1 MTVER
6 VEFYLE
12 ISTMVARFVTVAIAF
27 AIACGG
33 ALAQSMPKVMVGDN
47 PSLSGAPLYIAI
59 EKGYYRDAGVD
70 VQLDISGLSSDM
82 TVQLATRRLHVFGG
96 GITAGLFNSLAKGLP
111 ISILMSRATSPYSH
125 YLMIRPQL
133 KDTLKEPSDL
143 SGRTVAVA
151 SRGAILTYELI
162 KVLES
167 GGLTLAD
174 INLKYIPFAQMATA
188 LTTGAADAALMISPL
203 QDAVADK
210 GLGVKWINADSR
222 IKAQPVLV
230 SVWWMNADWARDSE
244 DAARRFVR
252 GTLRG
257 VRDYCNAYH
266 HGPNRAEVTRI
277 LTKYSDVKDASLIE
291 RIEWGATDPHGRVFE
306 ASLADIQ
313 DTFFKEKLVDA
324 KVPLGRVAPAAWV
337 AEVAAAFGPFTLA
350 HDDGAPGC
358 R

>member
-1 MTVER
+1 MGIRLV
-6 VEFYLE
+6 
-12 ISTMVARFVTVAIAF
+12 IA
-27 AIACGG
+27 ALALACCGP
-33 ALAQSMPKVMVGDN
+33 AFAQSMPKVIVGDN
-47 PSLSGAPLYIAI
+47 PSLSGAPLYLAI
-59 EKGYYRDAGVD
+59 EKGYYRYAGVD
-70 VQLDISGLSSDM
+70 VRLDMSGLSSDM

-111 ISILMSRATSPYSH
+111 IGILMSRATSPYSH

-133 KDTLKEPSDL
+133 KDVLKEPSDL
-143 SGRTVAVA
+143 KGRTVAVA

-174 INLKYIPFAQMATA
+174 VNLKYIPFGQMATA

-210 GLGVKWINADSR
+210 GLGMKWINADSK
-222 IKAQPVLV
+222 ITAQPVLI

-266 HGPNRAEVTRI
+266 RGPNRGEVTRI
-277 LTKYSDVKDASLIE
+277 LAKYSDVKDAALIE

-324 KVPLGRVAPAAWV
+324 KVPLGRIAPAPWV
-337 AEVAAAFGPFTLA
+337 AEVAAELGPFTLA

>member
-1 MTVER
+1 MS
-6 VEFYLE
+6 L
-12 ISTMVARFVTVAIAF
+12 RFVIAAIAL
-27 AIACGG
+27 ACCGP
-33 ALAQSMPKVMVGDN
+33 AVAQPMPKVVVGDN

-70 VQLDISGLSSDM
+70 VQLDMSGLSSDM

-143 SGRTVAVA
+143 KGRTVAVA

-162 KVLES
+162 KVLEAA
-167 GGLTLAD
+167 GLTLAD
-174 INLKYIPFAQMATA
+174 VNLKYIPFGQMATA
-188 LTTGAADAALMISPL
+188 LTTGTVDAALMISPL
-203 QDAVADK
+203 QDAVAEK
-210 GLGVKWINADSR
+210 GLGVKWINADSK

-230 SVWWMNADWARDSE
+230 SVWWINADWGRDSE

-266 HGPNRAEVTRI
+266 RGPNRAEVTRI
-277 LTKYSDVKDASLIE
+277 LAKYSDVKDAALIE
-291 RIEWGATDPHGRVFE
+291 RIEWGATDPHGRVSE

-324 KVPLGRVAPAAWV
+324 KVPLGRVAPAPWL
-337 AEVAAAFGPFTLA
+337 AEVAAALGPFTLA

>member
-1 MTVER
+1 MGIRLV
-6 VEFYLE
+6 
-12 ISTMVARFVTVAIAF
+12 IAAIAL
-27 AIACGG
+27 ACCGP
-33 ALAQSMPKVMVGDN
+33 ASAQPPPKVVVGDN

-59 EKGYYRDAGVD
+59 EKGYYREAGVD
-70 VQLDISGLSSDM
+70 VQLDMSGLSSDM
-82 TVQLATRRLHVFGG
+82 TVQLATRKLNVFGG

-111 ISILMSRATSPYSH
+111 IGILMSRATSPYSH

-133 KDTLKEPSDL
+133 KDTLKTPSDL
-143 SGRTVAVA
+143 KGRTVAVA

-162 KVLES
+162 KVLEV
-167 GGLTLAD
+167 GGLTFAD
-174 INLKYIPFAQMATA
+174 VNLKYIPFGQMATA
-188 LTTGAADAALMISPL
+188 LTTGAVDAALMISPL
-203 QDAVADK
+203 QDAVEAK
-210 GLGVKWINADSR
+210 GLGVKWINADSA

-230 SVWWMNADWARDSE
+230 SVWWMNSDWARESE

-257 VRDYCNAYH
+257 VRDYCSAYH
-266 HGPNRAEVTRI
+266 HGPNRAEGTRI
-277 LTKYSDVKDASLIE
+277 LAKYSDVKDTALIE

-306 ASLADIQ
+306 PSLADIQ

-324 KVPLGRVAPAAWV
+324 KVPINRIAPAAWV
-337 AEVAAAFGPFTLA
+337 AEIARALGPFTLA